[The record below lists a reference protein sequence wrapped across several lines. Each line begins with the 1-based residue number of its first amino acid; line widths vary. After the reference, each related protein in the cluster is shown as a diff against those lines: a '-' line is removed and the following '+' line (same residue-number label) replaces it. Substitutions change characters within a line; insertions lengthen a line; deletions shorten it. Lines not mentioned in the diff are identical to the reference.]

1 MALER
6 PTGAV
11 GFMVQIKMQHKRD
24 DPRDAALQSRVG
36 QSSAPPVQSPFNIER
51 PKRDR
56 IDPNIGDKMMTVTG
70 RIWTYVRDDR
80 PFGGRD
86 PPPAHL
92 AQRATKLEAANDLA
106 SPKSRSRPLSVT
118 ILAKLCSRTRG
129 VMSESGASSKIL
141 FQALTGGD
149 VGAAVVRPSILQIL
163 ENGRTDRSDG
173 RALQRTTRCELSAL
187 RRGQAQV
194 RRDVVPLGPL
204 FPSRLT

>member
-1 MALER
+1 MLLC
-6 PTGAV
+6 
-11 GFMVQIKMQHKRD
+11 K
-24 DPRDAALQSRVG
+24 SRVG

-70 RIWTYVRDDR
+70 RIRTYVRDDR

-86 PPPAHL
+86 PPAAHL
-92 AQRATKLEAANDLA
+92 ARRATKLEAANDLA

-118 ILAKLCSRTRG
+118 ILAKLCRRTRG

-149 VGAAVVRPSILQIL
+149 VGGAVVRPSILQIL
-163 ENGRTDRSDG
+163 ENGQTDRSDG
-173 RALQRTTRCELSAL
+173 RALQRTTRCELSAF
-187 RRGQAQV
+187 RRGQSTGQARCRATRSAV
-194 RRDVVPLGPL
+194 PLAFDVVSMPLLKIMRVGTGVKAPTR
-204 FPSRLT
+204 FG